1 MGWKVVVNENRCEAN
16 AVCVGLAPE
25 VFELPDDGIVAHVL
39 VDEPDDSLRAKVE
52 SAVNNCPRAAIT
64 IVDAPH

>member
-1 MGWKVVVNENRCEAN
+1 MGWKVVVDENRCEAN

-25 VFELPDDGIVAHVL
+25 VFELPDDRADAHVL

-52 SAVNNCPRAAIT
+52 SAVNNCPRAAISLIDT
-64 IVDAPH
+64 P

>member
-1 MGWKVVVNENRCEAN
+1 MGWKVVVDESRCEAN

-25 VFELPDDGIVAHVL
+25 VFELPDDSDVARVL
-39 VDEPDDSLRAKVE
+39 VDEPNDSLRAQFE

-64 IVDAPH
+64 IVDAP

>member
-16 AVCVGLAPE
+16 AVCTGLAPT
-25 VFELPDDGIVAHVL
+25 VFELPDDDTVAHVL
-39 VDEPDDSLRAKVE
+39 VDEPDDALRAQVE

-64 IVDAPH
+64 IVDAPQ

>member
-1 MGWKVVVNENRCEAN
+1 MGWRVVVNENRCEAN

-25 VFELPDDGIVAHVL
+25 VFELPDDAATARVL
-39 VDEPDDSLRAKVE
+39 VDEPDDTLRAQVE

-64 IVDAPH
+64 IVDAP

>member
-1 MGWKVVVNENRCEAN
+1 MGWKVVVDQGRCEAN

-25 VFELPDDGIVAHVL
+25 VFELPDDRDVARVL
-39 VDEPDDSLRAKVE
+39 LDEPDDSLRARVE

-64 IVDAPH
+64 IVDAPQ

>member
-1 MGWKVVVNENRCEAN
+1 MGWKVVVDANRCEAN

-25 VFELPDDGIVAHVL
+25 VFELPDDGDVARVL
-39 VDEPDDSLRAKVE
+39 VDEPDDALRAQVE

-64 IVDAPH
+64 IIDAPQ